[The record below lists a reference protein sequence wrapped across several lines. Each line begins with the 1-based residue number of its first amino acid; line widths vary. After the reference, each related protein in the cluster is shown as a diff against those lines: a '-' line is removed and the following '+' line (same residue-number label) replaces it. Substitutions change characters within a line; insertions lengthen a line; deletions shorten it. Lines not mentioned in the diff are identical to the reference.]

1 MTQRKVNRREL
12 VRAAALTAGAV
23 VVASSARAAEQPE
36 RKRDPDSVL
45 AKLIE
50 GNKRFVKGEATQL
63 RRKPEDFTQLAEGQ
77 APLAVVVG
85 CADSRVS
92 PELLFDV
99 GVGDLFVVRIAGNV
113 VSGAGPTVKG
123 SIEYAVAELGVQ
135 LIVVLGHSTCG
146 AVKAAIKHVD
156 DKDSLPGS
164 IEALVDVIRP
174 ACVAVQN
181 NGGDKLENVTK
192 ENVRRGVERLR
203 ELKPI
208 LADRVKGG
216 KLKVVGG
223 VYDLK
228 TGAVKMLP

>member
-1 MTQRKVNRREL
+1 MPRRVTRREF
-12 VRAAALTAGAV
+12 VQAAGVAAGVAGAALP
-23 VVASSARAAEQPE
+23 ASAQPE

-45 AKLIE
+45 AKLLA
-50 GNKRFVKGEATQL
+50 GNKRFVKGEGTQP
-63 RRKPEDFTQLAEGQ
+63 RRKPEDFAPLAEGQ

-92 PELLFDV
+92 PELLFDL
-99 GVGDLFVVRIAGNV
+99 GVGDLFVVRVAGNV
-113 VSGAGPTVKG
+113 ISGAGATIKG

-135 LIVVLGHSTCG
+135 LIVVLGHSACG
-146 AVKAAIKHVD
+146 AVKAAIKHID
-156 DKDSLPGS
+156 DKDALPGA
-164 IEALVDVIRP
+164 IGDLVNTIRP

-181 NGGDKLENVTK
+181 DGGDKLVNVTK
-192 ENVRRGVERLR
+192 ENVRRGVERLK

-208 LADRVKGG
+208 LADRVKTG

-228 TGAVKMLP
+228 TGEVKVSS

>member
-1 MTQRKVNRREL
+1 MPSRKVTRREF
-12 VRAAALTAGAV
+12 VRTAGVTAGLAGASLSASAAA
-23 VVASSARAAEQPE
+23 QPE

-45 AKLIE
+45 AKLLE
-50 GNKRFVKGEATQL
+50 GNKRFMKGEGIQP
-63 RRKPEDFTQLAEGQ
+63 RRKPEDFAPLAEGQ

-113 VSGAGPTVKG
+113 ISGAGATVKG

-135 LIVVLGHSTCG
+135 LIVVLGHSACG
-146 AVKAAIKHVD
+146 AVKAAIKHID
-156 DKDSLPGS
+156 DKDALPGA
-164 IEALVDVIRP
+164 IGDLIDPIRP

-192 ENVRRGVERLR
+192 ENVRRGIERLK

-208 LADRVKGG
+208 LADRVKNG

-228 TGAVKMLP
+228 TGEVKLLT